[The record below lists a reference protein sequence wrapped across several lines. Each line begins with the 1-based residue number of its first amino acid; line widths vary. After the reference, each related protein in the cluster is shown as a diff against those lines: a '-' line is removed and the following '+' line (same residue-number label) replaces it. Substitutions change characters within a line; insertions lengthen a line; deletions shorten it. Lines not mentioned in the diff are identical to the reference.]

1 VPKRPCGMRIGRLAD
16 EIPSNWL
23 GLFGMTQTGVLGHSG
38 LSHIA
43 MIGALD
49 CDPARRETLMKKTF
63 TVLFAAST
71 LGLATL
77 TSPTP
82 AAAGCYGC
90 GVGAGL
96 LGGFVAGA
104 IVGSALARPYP
115 YAYYGPAPVYYGYYG
130 PAPYYGCSRWRHGYR
145 YRVC

>member
-1 VPKRPCGMRIGRLAD
+1 
-16 EIPSNWL
+16 
-23 GLFGMTQTGVLGHSG
+23 
-38 LSHIA
+38 
-43 MIGALD
+43 
-49 CDPARRETLMKKTF
+49 MKKTL
-63 TVLFAAST
+63 TALVLTASV
-71 LGLATL
+71 
-77 TSPTP
+77 
-82 AAAGCYGC
+82 AAATAVSSRPADAHCYGC

>member
-1 VPKRPCGMRIGRLAD
+1 
-16 EIPSNWL
+16 
-23 GLFGMTQTGVLGHSG
+23 
-38 LSHIA
+38 
-43 MIGALD
+43 
-49 CDPARRETLMKKTF
+49 MKKTL
-63 TVLFAAST
+63 TALVLTASV
-71 LGLATL
+71 
-77 TSPTP
+77 
-82 AAAGCYGC
+82 AAATAVSPRPADAHCYGC